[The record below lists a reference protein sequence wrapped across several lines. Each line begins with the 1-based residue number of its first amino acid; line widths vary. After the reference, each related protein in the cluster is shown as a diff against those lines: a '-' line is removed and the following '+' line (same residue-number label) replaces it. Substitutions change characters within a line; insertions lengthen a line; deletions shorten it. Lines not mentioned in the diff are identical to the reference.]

1 MSHPVSW
8 FDRLRIESVVWS
20 LDHRLYDLAPS
31 SRVAKRREV
40 RENLLSA
47 AADIGTSA
55 ALRNLG
61 GSRRLAAEY
70 RAAEYGGEARPAWFT
85 ALLFFMTGQLLIQ
98 SLLTE
103 YVLTF
108 GAGIRAADPDATG
121 AYTWKGFGFFQQ
133 AATFTLDHGQG
144 TWTGGQLT
152 VWGWVVFGVATIL
165 IGRLWRAV
173 PGWNRLT
180 GAKAI

>member
-20 LDHRLYDLAPS
+20 LDHRLYDLSPR
-31 SRVAKRREV
+31 SRIAKRREV
-40 RENLLSA
+40 RENLLTAS
-47 AADIGTSA
+47 ADIGTSE

-70 RAAEYGGEARPAWFT
+70 RAAEFDGEVRANWFT
-85 ALLFFMTGQLLIQ
+85 AFIFFMTGQLLIQ

-103 YVLTF
+103 RVLAF
-108 GAGIRAADPDATG
+108 NEGLMAANPDATG
-121 AYTWKGFGFFQQ
+121 TFTSSRFSFIQD

-144 TWTGGQLT
+144 VWTGGRMT
-152 VWGWVVFGVATIL
+152 VWAWVVFAVATIL
-165 IGRLWRAV
+165 VGRLWRAV
-173 PGWNRLT
+173 PGWRRLT
-180 GAKAI
+180 SAKVI